1 MVNICPA
8 APAIA
13 EEGERP
19 EMLGTEFDV
28 SGVEELPPPPPPQE
42 RQTAKESVD
51 RMQITT
57 FSGADLMMSALF
69 FHSAMPDH
77 LTRT

>member
-28 SGVEELPPPPPPQE
+28 SGVEELPPPPPPHE
-42 RQTAKESVD
+42 RQTAKASVD

-57 FSGADLMMSALF
+57 FRGADVMISALF